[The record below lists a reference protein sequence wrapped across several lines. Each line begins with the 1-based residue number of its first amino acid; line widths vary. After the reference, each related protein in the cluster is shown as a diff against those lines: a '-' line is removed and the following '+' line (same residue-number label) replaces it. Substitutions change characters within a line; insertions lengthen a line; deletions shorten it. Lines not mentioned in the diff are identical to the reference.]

1 MSRGRLPSSDISDD
15 RAEVV
20 ITRRDPNLAKPEIRY
35 TLGPNPDS
43 VPVSIS
49 AGGSEVL
56 GTPHPGSAI
65 LNTPATTPLPNS
77 PCPSP
82 TRESPPHPLRT
93 DGDVKILYESVEASG
108 LTEIAIDRDPRVGL
122 AERLK
127 YLPQIP
133 SEPVNVADSNPC
145 SKGDQYT
152 TAPRTQPVTTGPTIG
167 LRSRF
172 TDTSLCRSESLG
184 SGGMADSLVAPP
196 VFSGSSSQDPGDW
209 MRRFQNYCI
218 YKNMSEGQMCNLF
231 RVMLVGNAA
240 DWLETL
246 ALEERYPTFE
256 ELRQAF
262 FSRYRSPEVAKYKSA
277 RDIFSRTQDEAESV
291 DSFIDKMLKSAKVV
305 GLAGETLQ
313 FAILHGLRPHIAN
326 FVIQKQPT
334 TLPELISAARLA
346 ELTIPA
352 TKETDVSLHAK
363 LDKLL
368 QGWEESKTSATS
380 VQERT
385 PSRTQRA
392 EAREDVEDQ
401 TPRNRYN
408 ARGQRGALGLR
419 YPRPGG
425 MPTYQQGYG
434 GPPTFPPNGG
444 YQFYPRPRSAT
455 SGGYQGPWREPP
467 QSSTYPMGP
476 SQQTRC
482 SKCGRAS
489 HSHPNY
495 CPAINLTCYSCGR
508 RGHFSRMCRMMTG
521 AQPNYQTG
529 Y

>member
-1 MSRGRLPSSDISDD
+1 
-15 RAEVV
+15 
-20 ITRRDPNLAKPEIRY
+20 
-35 TLGPNPDS
+35 
-43 VPVSIS
+43 
-49 AGGSEVL
+49 
-56 GTPHPGSAI
+56 
-65 LNTPATTPLPNS
+65 
-77 PCPSP
+77 
-82 TRESPPHPLRT
+82 
-93 DGDVKILYESVEASG
+93 
-108 LTEIAIDRDPRVGL
+108 
-122 AERLK
+122 
-127 YLPQIP
+127 
-133 SEPVNVADSNPC
+133 
-145 SKGDQYT
+145 
-152 TAPRTQPVTTGPTIG
+152 
-167 LRSRF
+167 
-172 TDTSLCRSESLG
+172 
-184 SGGMADSLVAPP
+184 MADSLVAPP

-218 YKNMSEGQMCNLF
+218 YKNLSEGQMCNLF

-246 ALEERYPTFE
+246 ALEERFPTFD

-305 GLAGETLQ
+305 GLTGETLQ

-334 TLPELISAARLA
+334 SLPELISAARLA

-368 QGWEESKTSATS
+368 QGWEESKTSTTS

-392 EAREDVEDQ
+392 EPRDDVEAQ
-401 TPRNRYN
+401 SPRNRYFG
-408 ARGQRGALGLR
+408 RGQRGAFGPG

-425 MPTYQQGYG
+425 TPNYQQGYG
-434 GPPTFPPNGG
+434 GPPNGG
-444 YQFYPRPRSAT
+444 YQSYPRPRSAT
-455 SGGYQGPWREPP
+455 PGGYQGSWREPP
-467 QSSTYPMGP
+467 QSSTYPMAPG
-476 SQQTRC
+476 QQTRC
-482 SKCGRAS
+482 SKCGRAP

-495 CPAINLTCYSCGR
+495 CPAINLTCYACGR
-508 RGHFSRMCRMMTG
+508 KGHISRTCRTMMG
-521 AQPNYQTG
+521 PRPNYQTG